1 MNPYSHYLLASKAAP
16 FIKPDRL
23 DEYYLGSIIP
33 DVRYLAGMRRDQ
45 THISQAQIREY
56 RTAYP
61 NLDSFLR
68 GYQVHCLID
77 EIDIAKVASAAFP
90 FNLLKWVLHKN
101 LSQQQIAVLV
111 ELFFMQSTHMDW
123 QIKEDHNE
131 VMTDLGITPAQTE
144 TYLNA
149 MKEYLPSPSFETALS
164 CFQKIGYPMNSRS
177 EKYLQAYQSI
187 ERNRLMKGLLFMGIK
202 NAKLDRYVV
211 NYVRAGLH

>member
-1 MNPYSHYLLASKAAP
+1 MNPYSHYLLASKAAS
-16 FIKPDRL
+16 FIHPDRPG
-23 DEYYLGSIIP
+23 DYYLGSIIP

-45 THISQAQIREY
+45 THISQARIRAY
-56 RTAYP
+56 RSAYP

-77 EIDIAKVASAAFP
+77 EIDIAKVASATFP
-90 FNLLKWVLHKN
+90 FNLLKRVLHKN

-123 QIKEDHNE
+123 QINEDHNE

-144 TYLNA
+144 TYLHA

-164 CFQKIGYPMNSRS
+164 CFQKIGYPMSSRS

-187 ERNRLMKGLLFMGIK
+187 ERNKLLKGLLFMGIK